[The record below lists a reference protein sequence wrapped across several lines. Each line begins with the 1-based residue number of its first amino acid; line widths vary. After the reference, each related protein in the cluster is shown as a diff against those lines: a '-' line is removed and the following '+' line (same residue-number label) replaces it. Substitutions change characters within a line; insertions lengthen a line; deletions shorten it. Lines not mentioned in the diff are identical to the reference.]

1 MVADQHEKVETLQR
15 IAFDVHVEHPG
26 GRRIHAGDCV
36 VEEDAGL
43 VRRVSFRYTADYL
56 GEPAAFPLDPGQL
69 GLGPGERQFVCQ
81 GGVPGVIDDHLP
93 DAWGLK
99 VLATLARD
107 RDARR
112 LNVNSVIDLLT
123 LAQERSHIGGLSLTL
138 PGVRPQYSLGAP
150 VESLHLA
157 ERAAVHVDAMV
168 PDPDRD
174 DCGIARLANAGSGVG
189 GARPKALLT
198 NGRQHYIAKF
208 NRLSGDSYNNARVEL
223 ACLNM
228 ARAAGLSVS
237 RGHVVEHVNG
247 REALLLE
254 RFDVAEDG
262 ARHHLI
268 TVNALLKEEGTQRD
282 SGLPFRY
289 DDVADLLRRYS
300 VAIKADLGQL
310 ARLALFNR
318 AINNTDDH
326 ARNFSFIHRVP
337 GYRLAP
343 AYDLVPSLAIGEYH
357 AAGLGYEPRPPR
369 LSQVSRMGRM
379 FGLSKPWLRQCAD
392 QVADAVARWP
402 EFADQAGVAESEA
415 DVVCSRFNP

>member
-1 MVADQHEKVETLQR
+1 MTIR
-15 IAFDVHVEHPG
+15 GRFDVHVELAG

-36 VEEDAGL
+36 VEEDAGA
-43 VRRVSFRYTADYL
+43 VRRVGFRYAGDYL
-56 GEPAAFPLDPGQL
+56 GEPSAFPLDPRQL
-69 GLGPGERQFVCQ
+69 GLEPSERQFVCQ
-81 GGVPGVIDDHLP
+81 GGVPGFIDDHLP
-93 DAWGLK
+93 DGWGRK
-99 VLATLARD
+99 VLAAFAQH

-112 LNVNSVIDLLT
+112 LNVNSAIDLLG
-123 LAQERSHIGGLSLTL
+123 LAQGRSHIGALSLTF
-138 PGVRPQYSLGAP
+138 PGVRPEYSLGAP
-150 VESLHLA
+150 VESLHQA
-157 ERAAVHVDAMV
+157 ERTAVHVDAMV
-168 PDPDRD
+168 PDPDPD
-174 DCGIARLANAGSGVG
+174 EYGIARLANAGSSVG

-198 NGRQHYIAKF
+198 DGRQHYIAKF
-208 NRLSGDSYNNARVEL
+208 NRLSGDPYNNARVEL

-237 RGHVVEHVNG
+237 RGHVVGDVNG

-268 TVNALLKEEGTQRD
+268 TVNALLKEEATQRD
-282 SGLPFRY
+282 SGLPLRY

-300 VAIKADLGQL
+300 VAIKADLEQL
-310 ARLALFNR
+310 GRLALFNR

-326 ARNFSFIHRVP
+326 ARNFSLIHRGP

-357 AAGLGYEPRPPR
+357 NAGVGYEPGPPR
-369 LSQVSRMGRM
+369 PSQVSRAGRM

-392 QVADAVARWP
+392 EIAGAVGRWP
-402 EFADQAGVAESEA
+402 EFAEQAGVAESEA
-415 DVVCSRFNP
+415 DTVFSRFNP

>member
-1 MVADQHEKVETLQR
+1 MTTRAR
-15 IAFDVHVEHPG
+15 FDVHVELTR
-26 GRRIHAGDCV
+26 GRQVHAGDCV
-36 VEEDAGL
+36 VEEDAGA
-43 VRRVSFRYTADYL
+43 VRRVGFRYTPDYL
-56 GEPAAFPLDPGQL
+56 GDPSAFPLDPGQL
-69 GLGPGERQFVCQ
+69 GLGPSERQFVCQ
-81 GGVPGVIDDHLP
+81 GGLPGFIDDHLP
-93 DAWGLK
+93 DAWGRK
-99 VLATLARD
+99 VLAALAQHRD
-107 RDARR
+107 GRR
-112 LNVNSVIDLLT
+112 LNLNSAIDLLG
-123 LAQERSHIGGLSLTL
+123 LAQGRSHIGALSLTL
-138 PGVRPQYSLGAP
+138 PGVRPEYSLGAP

-157 ERAAVHVDAMV
+157 ERTAVHVDAMV
-168 PDPDRD
+168 PNPDPDEY
-174 DCGIARLANAGSGVG
+174 GIARLANAGSSVG

-254 RFDVAEDG
+254 RFDVGENG
-262 ARHHLI
+262 ARYHLI
-268 TVNALLKEEGTQRD
+268 TVNALLKEEATQRD

-300 VAIKADLGQL
+300 VAIKADLEQL

-369 LSQVSRMGRM
+369 PSQVSRMGRM

-392 QVADAVARWP
+392 QVADAVARWL
-402 EFADQAGVAESEA
+402 EFAEHAGVAESEA
-415 DVVCSRFNP
+415 DVVFSRFNP